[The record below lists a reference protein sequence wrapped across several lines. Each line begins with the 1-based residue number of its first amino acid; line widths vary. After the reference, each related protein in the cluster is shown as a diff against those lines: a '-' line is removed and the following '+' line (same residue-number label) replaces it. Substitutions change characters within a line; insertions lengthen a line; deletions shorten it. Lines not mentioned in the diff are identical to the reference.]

1 MNNMMEISKELN
13 QVIESSW
20 FTLEEEVYVY
30 TKVKKVV
37 SPENHLIVT
46 RDIDEITVVTK
57 KSNLSSLIDYERNPD
72 NWVLLNIK
80 CGNPF
85 YCKGF
90 LAAIASVFAS
100 EEIDI
105 TLTSTYTNDYLMVQ
119 EENAEQAISMLI
131 GIGFKQKKARI

>member
-1 MNNMMEISKELN
+1 MIKISEELKA
-13 QVIESSW
+13 VIQSSW
-20 FTLEEEVYVY
+20 FTVENGLYAY
-30 TKVKKVV
+30 AKVSHVR
-37 SPENHLIVT
+37 SPEKHLIVT
-46 RDIDEITVVTK
+46 RDHDEITVVTEC
-57 KSNLSSLIDYERNPD
+57 SNLSKLGTYKRNPD

-119 EENAEQAISMLI
+119 EQNKEQAISVLV
-131 GIGFKQKKARI
+131 GIGFMQKKKRF

>member
-1 MNNMMEISKELN
+1 MIKISEELKA
-13 QVIESSW
+13 VIQSSW
-20 FTLEEEVYVY
+20 FTVEKGFYVY
-30 TKVKKVV
+30 TKVSVV
-37 SPENHLIVT
+37 RNPEKHLIVT
-46 RDIDEITVVTK
+46 RDHDEITVVTE
-57 KSNLSSLIDYERNPD
+57 SPNLPKLGPYERNPE

-119 EENAEQAISMLI
+119 EQNKEQAISVLI

>member
-1 MNNMMEISKELN
+1 MGISKELKE
-13 QVIESSW
+13 VIESSW

-100 EEIDI
+100 KEIDI

-119 EENAEQAISMLI
+119 EENTEQAISVLI
-131 GIGFKQKKARI
+131 AIGFKQKKARISK

>member
-1 MNNMMEISKELN
+1 MNNMMEISKELQ

-20 FTLEEEVYVY
+20 FTVENGLYAY
-30 TKVKKVV
+30 AKVSHVL
-37 SPENHLIVT
+37 SPEKHLIVT
-46 RDIDEITVVTK
+46 RDHDEITVVTEC
-57 KSNLSSLIDYERNPD
+57 SNLSKLGAYERNPD
-72 NWVLLNIK
+72 SWVLLNIK

-119 EENAEQAISMLI
+119 EQNKERAISVLI
-131 GIGFKQKKARI
+131 GIGFLQKNVSP